1 MSNSGGGEW
10 RAKPFTACCACRH
23 GHKRCRPDCFLK
35 QYFPPEKQAEF
46 EAVRRF
52 FGIRNFIEKVTGHKE
67 ATIQSDT
74 AKSIIQEA
82 LIRSRDL
89 SGGWR
94 CIKISE
100 VELDTVNAQ
109 LESYPTINSF
119 MAPSSDQGI
128 LEPFPAMIN
137 NQYPLEDHFQHL
149 YNYYQPIPSADPDH
163 AQTQLNPAS
172 FEEFNTFET
181 IDNTNLAQSYYDPV
195 RRDDEFA
202 EFQEFQDYFNPESTD
217 LGPPIE
223 VQDSNYQNDGD
234 ATEVNVP
241 TADSSVSSSRSSP
254 PTLAFRSCCVRNFGK
269 QSELKEDANSIERE
283 LEHDDMKSVMIH
295 CL

>member
-1 MSNSGGGEW
+1 MSNGGGGGGEC
-10 RAKPFTACCACRH
+10 RAKPFTACCACRR

-46 EAVRRF
+46 EAARRF

-74 AKSIIQEA
+74 AKSIVQEA

-109 LESYPTINSF
+109 LESCPTINTF
-119 MAPSSDQGI
+119 MAPSFDQGI

-137 NQYPLEDHFQHL
+137 IQYPLEDHFQHL
-149 YNYYQPIPSADPDH
+149 YNYYQPIPPDDPDH
-163 AQTQLNPAS
+163 AQTQLNPGS
-172 FEEFNTFET
+172 FGGFNTFET
-181 IDNTNLAQSYYDPV
+181 IGNTNLAQSYYHPV

-217 LGPPIE
+217 LGPPI
-223 VQDSNYQNDGD
+223 
-234 ATEVNVP
+234 
-241 TADSSVSSSRSSP
+241 
-254 PTLAFRSCCVRNFGK
+254 
-269 QSELKEDANSIERE
+269 
-283 LEHDDMKSVMIH
+283 
-295 CL
+295 